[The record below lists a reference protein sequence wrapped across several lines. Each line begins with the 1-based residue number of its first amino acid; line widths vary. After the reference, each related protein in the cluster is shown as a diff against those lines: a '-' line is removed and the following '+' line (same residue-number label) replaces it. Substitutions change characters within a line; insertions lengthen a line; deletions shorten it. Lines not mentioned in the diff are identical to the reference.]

1 MGKTEPPPPGRR
13 RGLCT
18 PYPGRYLWL
27 SLISHLLSLW
37 HAAGSSPQNNMAF
50 LFCILSRYFSPTHRA
65 SHWPPPSPATPS
77 HHSHPQQH
85 PTRCLS
91 SLEEVVAVQFPF
103 FADAS
108 FCQMLPHPD
117 GADQPCHRRV
127 LIVVRCPVSAG
138 TKPFLTPPPP
148 SLIRTLVVG
157 RRLPMVCVCVCVCC
171 CVATMHLFPIPH
183 PVHPLP
189 SSGTISRIC
198 SLFSPGLGASRGI
211 VSLPPLLARQN
222 HSGQTLYMI
231 PRLSLHYP
239 HLRLIGTA

>member
-1 MGKTEPPPPGRR
+1 MQYIPAACSTSEWPAGGVNPKPPKTSLQAVVDAESRPSIPRWGKRSPPPVAVAAFVPP
-13 RGLCT
+13 T
-18 PYPGRYLWL
+18 PAATSGSLS
-27 SLISHLLSLW
+27 SLISCPCGTLLAAVPRITW
-37 HAAGSSPQNNMAF
+37 HFYFAF
-50 LFCILSRYFSPTHRA
+50 CPAILLPLTELRIG
-65 SHWPPPSPATPS
+65 PPSPATPS

-148 SLIRTLVVG
+148 SLIRTPVVG
-157 RRLPMVCVCVCVCC
+157 RRLPMVCVCVCVR
-171 CVATMHLFPIPH
+171 VLLRGDDA
-183 PVHPLP
+183 PLP
-189 SSGTISRIC
+189 DPTSCPPPSQQRNHLQNMFPFFSWSGS
-198 SLFSPGLGASRGI
+198 
-211 VSLPPLLARQN
+211 
-222 HSGQTLYMI
+222 
-231 PRLSLHYP
+231 
-239 HLRLIGTA
+239 

>member
-148 SLIRTLVVG
+148 PESNPNPCCWTPSAHG
-157 RRLPMVCVCVCVCC
+157 VCVCLRVLLRGDD
-171 CVATMHLFPIPH
+171 A
-183 PVHPLP
+183 PLP
-189 SSGTISRIC
+189 DPTSCPPPSQERNHLQNMFPFFSWSGS
-198 SLFSPGLGASRGI
+198 
-211 VSLPPLLARQN
+211 
-222 HSGQTLYMI
+222 
-231 PRLSLHYP
+231 
-239 HLRLIGTA
+239 